1 VRQRS
6 FFRGR
11 QWRRETTGL
20 DGSTLDQLRR
30 AFEQIEQVVGQA
42 ARALRVQAP
51 ALIEGAF
58 SEVRDA
64 QGRVVSQTSTVLG
77 RTFTES
83 FEQFTRRLT
92 AENLLAV
99 IDRALGNTIQAAA
112 GQVAE
117 DLGGAIGD
125 AIAPIGREAD
135 GVAKALA
142 ESGISA
148 SQIAERWRANA
159 DDLLDGARF
168 LLAAVGDMRDGV
180 RVLGGPET
188 LGRLVDLVEEMRMVG
203 ESLAEAYSRIAA
215 STRLLD
221 EALQL
226 SGVSLDMTREQFV
239 RFATEIADAAGGIER
254 ATRLWSDYFE
264 MFYSAEERAAAA
276 LARAQAAAGRELGDI
291 GLDLGDF
298 AGESGMRAFRALF
311 ESLLPT
317 LTPEQV
323 AQWLEA
329 AQALGA
335 LNRILAEMAGGG
347 DDAAEALRALLDE
360 VLSRSQEVLTIAEQ
374 IAALD
379 ELFADYIARA
389 IELGATEEQLALIR
403 AQHAREIEALMQ
415 AEAEAA
421 AARER
426 AARSLEDYL
435 LVLEAE
441 ASGGVTALTSRMRQ
455 LQEQYRRHVEQI
467 EELARASGRARA
479 SAAELALAQRWYT
492 VQVQRA
498 VADMLAQAQ
507 SIIARLYGGGAGAPG
522 GAGEVGAIQDVQ
534 AAVEDR
540 YAREMRLLERLRDF
554 LESLDTSALSPL
566 TPAERLASARRAYE
580 EALAAAQAGDLD
592 ALERLPQLAQQY
604 LGEARSFTGG
614 VGGYRGIFE
623 QVQAALAAI
632 RDRGPLNPPIEQ
644 GGGGGGVVVE
654 AGASFRE
661 LSALERFSLATE
673 LTSLLRDLLPALGL
687 DLATFAEQ
695 FGIDLAQYLAD
706 LGVTLDDMTVQT
718 ALRLA
723 DIARALGIELTD
735 LATSVG
741 VSLGD
746 LGDRQS
752 LLNDALELVIAG
764 LPEEFR
770 GRLEDLLR
778 DIEEATTEA
787 DARAAVG
794 RAEAA
799 IRDMPPFIR
808 DLLAPFFSGI
818 ASPTDALLWETME
831 QSAVIRDVRD
841 GVGQVVTVL
850 ERIRDLVSELVD
862 PQPVEPPPDAQIA
875 AAQDVPKIG
884 ALVDIDGG
892 GGSLLASVVE
902 LREELRALRAEQRDQ
917 AARQDRALAEQV
929 AEMRRAQLTAQRR
942 SVA

>member
-1 VRQRS
+1 
-6 FFRGR
+6 
-11 QWRRETTGL
+11 
-20 DGSTLDQLRR
+20 
-30 AFEQIEQVVGQA
+30 
-42 ARALRVQAP
+42 
-51 ALIEGAF
+51 
-58 SEVRDA
+58 
-64 QGRVVSQTSTVLG
+64 
-77 RTFTES
+77 
-83 FEQFTRRLT
+83 
-92 AENLLAV
+92 
-99 IDRALGNTIQAAA
+99 
-112 GQVAE
+112 
-117 DLGGAIGD
+117 
-125 AIAPIGREAD
+125 
-135 GVAKALA
+135 
-142 ESGISA
+142 
-148 SQIAERWRANA
+148 
-159 DDLLDGARF
+159 
-168 LLAAVGDMRDGV
+168 MRDGV

-226 SGVSLDMTREQFV
+226 SGVSLDLTREQFV

-254 ATRLWSDYFE
+254 ATRLWADYFE

-298 AGESGMRAFRALF
+298 AGESGMRAFREMF
-311 ESLLPT
+311 ERLLPT

-347 DDAAEALRALLDE
+347 DDAAEALRALIDE
-360 VLSRSQEVLTIAEQ
+360 VLGRTQDVLTFAEQ
-374 IAALD
+374 VAALQAEFD
-379 ELFADYIARA
+379 AYIARA

-403 AQHAREIEALMQ
+403 AQHARELADLVR
-415 AEAEAA
+415 AEEESA

-507 SIIARLYGGGAGAPG
+507 NIISRLYGAPG
-522 GAGEVGAIQDVQ
+522 GAGEVGAIQDVR

-604 LGEARSFTGG
+604 LAEARSYTGG
-614 VGGYRGIFE
+614 VGGYRDIFQ

-644 GGGGGGVVVE
+644 GGGGGVVVE

-673 LTSLLRDLLPALGL
+673 LTALLRDLLPALGL
-687 DLATFAEQ
+687 DLATFAQQ

-752 LLNDALELVIAG
+752 LLNDALEMVIAG

-778 DIEEATTEA
+778 DIEDATTEA

-808 DLLAPFFSGI
+808 DLLAPFFGGI

-850 ERIRDLVSELVD
+850 ESIRDLVGELVD
-862 PQPVEPPPDAQIA
+862 PQPVEPPPEPQLA
-875 AAQDVPKIG
+875 AAPDVPKIG
-884 ALVDIDGG
+884 AMVDIDGG
-892 GGSLLASVVE
+892 GGSLLSSVVE

-942 SVA
+942 SAA

>member
-1 VRQRS
+1 
-6 FFRGR
+6 
-11 QWRRETTGL
+11 
-20 DGSTLDQLRR
+20 
-30 AFEQIEQVVGQA
+30 
-42 ARALRVQAP
+42 
-51 ALIEGAF
+51 
-58 SEVRDA
+58 
-64 QGRVVSQTSTVLG
+64 
-77 RTFTES
+77 
-83 FEQFTRRLT
+83 
-92 AENLLAV
+92 
-99 IDRALGNTIQAAA
+99 
-112 GQVAE
+112 
-117 DLGGAIGD
+117 
-125 AIAPIGREAD
+125 
-135 GVAKALA
+135 
-142 ESGISA
+142 
-148 SQIAERWRANA
+148 
-159 DDLLDGARF
+159 
-168 LLAAVGDMRDGV
+168 
-180 RVLGGPET
+180 
-188 LGRLVDLVEEMRMVG
+188 
-203 ESLAEAYSRIAA
+203 
-215 STRLLD
+215 
-221 EALQL
+221 
-226 SGVSLDMTREQFV
+226 
-239 RFATEIADAAGGIER
+239 
-254 ATRLWSDYFE
+254 
-264 MFYSAEERAAAA
+264 
-276 LARAQAAAGRELGDI
+276 
-291 GLDLGDF
+291 
-298 AGESGMRAFRALF
+298 
-311 ESLLPT
+311 
-317 LTPEQV
+317 
-323 AQWLEA
+323 
-329 AQALGA
+329 
-335 LNRILAEMAGGG
+335 
-347 DDAAEALRALLDE
+347 
-360 VLSRSQEVLTIAEQ
+360 
-374 IAALD
+374 
-379 ELFADYIARA
+379 
-389 IELGATEEQLALIR
+389 
-403 AQHAREIEALMQ
+403 
-415 AEAEAA
+415 
-421 AARER
+421 
-426 AARSLEDYL
+426 
-435 LVLEAE
+435 
-441 ASGGVTALTSRMRQ
+441 MRQ

-507 SIIARLYGGGAGAPG
+507 SIIARLYGGAGALG

-540 YAREMRLLERLRDF
+540 YAREMRLLERLSDF
-554 LESLDTSALSPL
+554 IASLDTSALSPL

-604 LGEARSFTGG
+604 LAEARSFTGG
-614 VGGYRGIFE
+614 VGGFRGTFE
-623 QVQAALAAI
+623 AVQAALAAL
-632 RDRGPLNPPIEQ
+632 RDRGALNPPIEQ
-644 GGGGGGVVVE
+644 GGGIGGGGVVVE

-673 LTSLLRDLLPALGL
+673 LTALLRDLLPALGL

-695 FGIDLAQYLAD
+695 FGLDLAQYLAD

-752 LLNDALELVIAG
+752 MLNDALELVIAG

-778 DIEEATTEA
+778 DIEDATTEA
-787 DARAAVG
+787 DARAAVA

-850 ERIRDLVSELVD
+850 ESIRDLVGELVD
-862 PQPVEPPPDAQIA
+862 PQPVEPPPEPQLA
-875 AAQDVPKIG
+875 AAPDVPKIG
-884 ALVDIDGG
+884 AMVDIDGG
-892 GGSLLASVVE
+892 GGSLLSSVVE

-917 AARQDRALAEQV
+917 AARHDRALAEQV